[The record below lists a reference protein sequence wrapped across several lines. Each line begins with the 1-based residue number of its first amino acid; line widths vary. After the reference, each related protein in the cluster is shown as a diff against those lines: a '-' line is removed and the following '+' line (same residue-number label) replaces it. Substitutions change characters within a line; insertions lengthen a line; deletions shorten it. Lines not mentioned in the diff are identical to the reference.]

1 MGFQFPLEKDVNEN
15 EEIFINHQ
23 KRTRENTLGD
33 ESMKKKPRKKRS
45 CNQHKETIEIVS
57 CGLYG

>member
-33 ESMKKKPRKKRS
+33 ESMKKKTEKK
-45 CNQHKETIEIVS
+45 KK
-57 CGLYG
+57 L